1 MKKARP
7 YVMTLRLSHEER
19 RLLHKLAK
27 ERGVSVASLI
37 RISVHFF
44 AKKEGFLPALKD
56 VVSAPEKR

>member
-44 AKKEGFLPALKD
+44 AKKEG
-56 VVSAPEKR
+56 S